1 MVILWKLNNL
11 APRFKIL
18 YNKKNILNSR
28 KGKKMDIQI
37 RKIEDSINSEMINAV
52 KQINIA
58 DAEHTPDIKG
68 LSKSESQSYWKYI
81 LVHAIY
87 IYHKQEFSQ
96 HIGVHLAVTLL
107 GACEIELYSAIDKMN
122 KSCKYIP
129 V

>member
-1 MVILWKLNNL
+1 
-11 APRFKIL
+11 
-18 YNKKNILNSR
+18 
-28 KGKKMDIQI
+28 MDIQI

-81 LVHAIY
+81 LVHALY
-87 IYHKQEFSQ
+87 IYHEQKFSQ
-96 HIGVHLAVTLL
+96 HIGIHLAVTLL

-122 KSCKYIP
+122 KSTKYIP

>member
-1 MVILWKLNNL
+1 MDYIDK
-11 APRFKIL
+11 RED
-18 YNKKNILNSR
+18 
-28 KGKKMDIQI
+28 KKMDIQI

-81 LVHAIY
+81 LVHALY
-87 IYHKQEFSQ
+87 IYHEQKFSQ
-96 HIGVHLAVTLL
+96 HIGIHLAVTLL